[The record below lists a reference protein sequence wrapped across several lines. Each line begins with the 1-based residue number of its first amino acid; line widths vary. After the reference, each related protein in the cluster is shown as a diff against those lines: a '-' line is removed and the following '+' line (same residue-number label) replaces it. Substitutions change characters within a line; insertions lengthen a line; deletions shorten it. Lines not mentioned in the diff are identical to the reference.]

1 MALTVSNSS
10 AAIHDYRGKIAH
22 AIDELKDQLTKTE
35 RAIETVSEDWKDDNF
50 KQFQNNFDEDKE
62 KIKPLCDK
70 LYDYENNLLYQLE
83 IKLKAYEESIM
94 SLN

>member
-22 AIDELKDQLTKTE
+22 AIDELKVQLTKTE

-62 KIKPLCDK
+62 RINPLCDV
-70 LYDYENNLLYQLE
+70 LYNYENNLLYMLE
-83 IKLKAYEESIM
+83 QKLRIYEESDM
-94 SLN
+94 HL

>member
-22 AIDELKDQLTKTE
+22 AIDELKVQLTKTE

-50 KQFQNNFDEDKE
+50 KQFQNNFNEDKE
-62 KIKPLCDK
+62 KIKPLCDV
-70 LYDYENNLLYQLE
+70 LYNYENNLLYQLE
-83 IKLKAYEESIM
+83 QKLRAYETEPM
-94 SLN
+94 HL